1 MGTKEEYVKYTY
13 SSSFFNND
21 SASESLHGYV

>member
-13 SSSFFNND
+13 SSFFNND
-21 SASESLHGYV
+21 SVSESLHGYV